1 VDQTPF
7 THEHGSVLGPLFQY
21 SFGGD
26 DHEDDFCVSNEDRA
40 LNPLDELTVLYCEML
55 QVLLTPT
62 CHVSGYPR
70 QVIIVDAAETTTVY
84 LDGAT
89 NSYNTY
95 NNYTT
100 RHL

>member
-1 VDQTPF
+1 MKYGNYYIIHTF
-7 THEHGSVLGPLFQY
+7 SVLLKILK
-21 SFGGD
+21 
-26 DHEDDFCVSNEDRA
+26 
-40 LNPLDELTVLYCEML
+40 LNKIHNVTCYDTSVRCL
-55 QVLLTPT
+55 QVILTPT

-70 QVIIVDAAETTTVY
+70 QVIKVATL
-84 LDGAT
+84 LDNYALFNSVT